1 MFNEERI
8 MKIKTTIFALS
19 ALSMLSF
26 GAFSAELITNE
37 QAQNLQPIGV
47 ITASGITGSTMD
59 IRDALNAK
67 ADKEGASAYR
77 VIENYQN
84 GNWHATAE
92 IYK

>member
-1 MFNEERI
+1 
-8 MKIKTTIFALS
+8 MKVKTTVAALS
-19 ALSMLSF
+19 VLSMLSF
-26 GAFSAELITNE
+26 STFAAELISSE

-67 ADKEGASAYR
+67 ADQQGASAYR